1 MLKKFIEFTKL
12 IVNTTGFMEKSR
24 KNKKVFIRNRKVSFA
39 MNILLIFACLKPSI
53 QTGIDQFII
62 DMDTGFNTYSKQAF
76 SKRRQCILP
85 EAFQELYRL
94 STEFFYKEAGYKT
107 YSGYRILAV
116 DGSKVNLPCNKELM
130 EIYGCQKS
138 TNNLIQSLVSCLTDV
153 LNNIILD
160 GIMAPCNGNGR
171 ELAKQHILNLSKI
184 KTDKDIILFDRGYP
198 SAGLMQYIDQSG
210 FKYIMR
216 CSTSFVASI
225 NKKNFT
231 NDGIIKHKFK
241 KNGKEVTF
249 RILRF
254 SISNNTTEV
263 LVTNIFEEFS
273 TSNFK
278 ELYNMRWGIE
288 KTYNCIKNRFGLES
302 FSGTKPVCILQDFY
316 ANLYLYNA
324 LAMLMY
330 GNNNKTPEK
339 KDIETKYVYKINES
353 QAVNKIRDN
362 LIKAVMA
369 ESKIERNKL
378 FMKVYKQLQKEL
390 VPVRP
395 NRTYKRKRKHPGV
408 KFPQN
413 QKS

>member
-12 IVNTTGFMEKSR
+12 IVNTTEFMEKSR

-39 MNILLIFACLKPSI
+39 MNILLIFACLKRSI

-153 LNNIILD
+153 LNNVILY

-198 SAGLMQYIDQSG
+198 SAWLMQYIDQSG

-288 KTYNCIKNRFGLES
+288 KIYNCIKNRFGLES

-395 NRTYKRKRKHPGV
+395 NRTYKRKHPGV

>member
-12 IVNTTGFMEKSR
+12 IVNTTEFMEKSR

-39 MNILLIFACLKPSI
+39 MNILLIFACLKRSI

-153 LNNIILD
+153 LNNVILY

-198 SAGLMQYIDQSG
+198 SAWLMQYIDQSG

-288 KTYNCIKNRFGLES
+288 KTYNCIKNRFGFES

-362 LIKAVMA
+362 LIKVVMA

>member
-12 IVNTTGFMEKSR
+12 IVNTTEFMEKSR

-39 MNILLIFACLKPSI
+39 MNILLIFACLKRSI

-153 LNNIILD
+153 LNNVILY
-160 GIMAPCNGNGR
+160 GIMVPCNGNGR

-198 SAGLMQYIDQSG
+198 SAWLMQYIDQSG

-330 GNNNKTPEK
+330 ENNNKTPEK

-395 NRTYKRKRKHPGV
+395 NRTYKRKHPGV

>member
-12 IVNTTGFMEKSR
+12 IVNTTEFMEKSR
-24 KNKKVFIRNRKVSFA
+24 KNKKVFIWNRKVSFA
-39 MNILLIFACLKPSI
+39 MNILLIFACLKRSI

-153 LNNIILD
+153 LNNVILY

-198 SAGLMQYIDQSG
+198 SAWLMQYIDQSG

-395 NRTYKRKRKHPGV
+395 NRTYKRKHPGV

>member
-39 MNILLIFACLKPSI
+39 MNILLIFACLKRSI

-153 LNNIILD
+153 LNNVILD

>member
-12 IVNTTGFMEKSR
+12 IVNTTEFMEKSR

-39 MNILLIFACLKPSI
+39 MNILLIFACLKRSI

-153 LNNIILD
+153 LNNVILD

-395 NRTYKRKRKHPGV
+395 NRTYKRKHPGV

>member
-12 IVNTTGFMEKSR
+12 IVNTTEFMEKSR
-24 KNKKVFIRNRKVSFA
+24 KNKKDFIRNRKVSFA
-39 MNILLIFACLKPSI
+39 MNILLIFACLKRSI

-153 LNNIILD
+153 LNNVILD

-330 GNNNKTPEK
+330 ENNNKTPEK

>member
-12 IVNTTGFMEKSR
+12 IVNTTEFMEKSR

-39 MNILLIFACLKPSI
+39 MNILLIFACLKRSI

-153 LNNIILD
+153 LNNVILD

-198 SAGLMQYIDQSG
+198 SAWLMQYIDQSG

-395 NRTYKRKRKHPGV
+395 NRTYKRKHPGV

>member
-12 IVNTTGFMEKSR
+12 IVNTTEFMEKSR

-39 MNILLIFACLKPSI
+39 MNILLIFACLKRSI

-153 LNNIILD
+153 LNNVILY

-198 SAGLMQYIDQSG
+198 SAWLMQYIDQSG

-330 GNNNKTPEK
+330 ENNNKTPEK

-395 NRTYKRKRKHPGV
+395 NRTYKRKHPGV

>member
-12 IVNTTGFMEKSR
+12 IVNTTEFMEKSR
-24 KNKKVFIRNRKVSFA
+24 KNKKDFIRNRKVSFA
-39 MNILLIFACLKPSI
+39 MNILLIFACLKCSI
-53 QTGIDQFII
+53 QTGTDQFII
-62 DMDTGFNTYSKQAF
+62 DMDTEFNTYSKQAF
-76 SKRRQCILP
+76 SKRRQCILQ

-94 STEFFYKEAGYKT
+94 STEFFYKEADYKT

-153 LNNIILD
+153 LNNVILD

-273 TSNFK
+273 ISNFK
-278 ELYNMRWGIE
+278 ELYNMRLGIE

-330 GNNNKTPEK
+330 ENNNKTPEK

-395 NRTYKRKRKHPGV
+395 NRTYKRKHSGV

>member
-12 IVNTTGFMEKSR
+12 IVNTTEFMEKSR
-24 KNKKVFIRNRKVSFA
+24 KNKKAFIRNRKVSFA
-39 MNILLIFACLKPSI
+39 MNILLIFACLKRSI

-153 LNNIILD
+153 LNNVILD

>member
-12 IVNTTGFMEKSR
+12 IVNTTEFMEKFR
-24 KNKKVFIRNRKVSFA
+24 KSKKDFIRNRKVSFA
-39 MNILLIFACLKPSI
+39 MNILLIFACLKRSI

-62 DMDTGFNTYSKQAF
+62 DMDTEFNTYSKQAF

-94 STEFFYKEAGYKT
+94 STEFFYKEANYKT

-116 DGSKVNLPCNKELM
+116 DGSKVNLPYNKELM

-153 LNNIILD
+153 LNNVILD
-160 GIMAPCNGNGR
+160 GVMAPCNGNER
-171 ELAKQHILNLSKI
+171 EIAKQHILNLSKI

-198 SAGLMQYIDQSG
+198 SAELMQYIDQTG

-225 NKKNFT
+225 NKKKFT
-231 NDGIIKHKFK
+231 NDDIIKHKFK

-254 SISNNTTEV
+254 SISDNTTEI

-273 TSNFK
+273 ISNFK

-288 KTYNCIKNRFGLES
+288 KTYNCIKNKFGLES

-330 GNNNKTPEK
+330 ENNKKTPEK

-369 ESKIERNKL
+369 ESEIERNKL

-395 NRTYKRKRKHPGV
+395 NRIYKRKRKHPGV

>member
-1 MLKKFIEFTKL
+1 
-12 IVNTTGFMEKSR
+12 
-24 KNKKVFIRNRKVSFA
+24 
-39 MNILLIFACLKPSI
+39 MNILLIFACLKRSI

-153 LNNIILD
+153 LNNVILD

>member
-12 IVNTTGFMEKSR
+12 IVNTTEFIEKTK

-39 MNILLIFACLKPSI
+39 MNILLIFACLKRSI

-153 LNNIILD
+153 LNNVILD

>member
-12 IVNTTGFMEKSR
+12 IVNTTEFMEKSR

-39 MNILLIFACLKPSI
+39 MNILLIFACLKRSI

-153 LNNIILD
+153 LNNVILD

-316 ANLYLYNA
+316 ANLYLYNV

>member
-12 IVNTTGFMEKSR
+12 IVNTTEFMEKSR

-39 MNILLIFACLKPSI
+39 MNILLIFACLKRSI

-153 LNNIILD
+153 LNNVILY
-160 GIMAPCNGNGR
+160 GIMVPCNGNGR

-198 SAGLMQYIDQSG
+198 SAWLMQYIDQSG

-288 KTYNCIKNRFGLES
+288 KIYNCIKNRFGLES

-395 NRTYKRKRKHPGV
+395 NRTYKRKHPGV

>member
-12 IVNTTGFMEKSR
+12 IVNTTEFMEKSR

-39 MNILLIFACLKPSI
+39 MNILLIFACLKRSI

-153 LNNIILD
+153 LNNVILY

-198 SAGLMQYIDQSG
+198 SAWLMQYIDQSG

-408 KFPQN
+408 KFP
-413 QKS
+413 

>member
-12 IVNTTGFMEKSR
+12 IVNTTEFMEKSR

-39 MNILLIFACLKPSI
+39 MNILLIFACLKRSI

-62 DMDTGFNTYSKQAF
+62 DMDTEFNTYSKQAF

-85 EAFQELYRL
+85 EAFQELY
-94 STEFFYKEAGYKT
+94 
-107 YSGYRILAV
+107 
-116 DGSKVNLPCNKELM
+116 
-130 EIYGCQKS
+130 
-138 TNNLIQSLVSCLTDV
+138 
-153 LNNIILD
+153 
-160 GIMAPCNGNGR
+160 
-171 ELAKQHILNLSKI
+171 
-184 KTDKDIILFDRGYP
+184 
-198 SAGLMQYIDQSG
+198 
-210 FKYIMR
+210 
-216 CSTSFVASI
+216 
-225 NKKNFT
+225 
-231 NDGIIKHKFK
+231 
-241 KNGKEVTF
+241 
-249 RILRF
+249 
-254 SISNNTTEV
+254 
-263 LVTNIFEEFS
+263 
-273 TSNFK
+273 
-278 ELYNMRWGIE
+278 
-288 KTYNCIKNRFGLES
+288 
-302 FSGTKPVCILQDFY
+302 Y

>member
-12 IVNTTGFMEKSR
+12 IVNTTEFMEKSR

-39 MNILLIFACLKPSI
+39 MNILLIFACLKRSI

-153 LNNIILD
+153 LNNVILY
-160 GIMAPCNGNGR
+160 GIMVPCNGNGR

-198 SAGLMQYIDQSG
+198 SAWLMQYIDQSG

>member
-12 IVNTTGFMEKSR
+12 IVNTTEFMEKSR

-153 LNNIILD
+153 LNNVILD

-241 KNGKEVTF
+241 KNGKDVTF

>member
-12 IVNTTGFMEKSR
+12 IVHTTEFMEKSR
-24 KNKKVFIRNRKVSFA
+24 KNKKDFIRNRKVSFA
-39 MNILLIFACLKPSI
+39 MNILLIFACLKHSI

-153 LNNIILD
+153 LNNVILD

>member
-12 IVNTTGFMEKSR
+12 IVNTTEFMEKSR
-24 KNKKVFIRNRKVSFA
+24 KNKKVFIWNRKVSFA
-39 MNILLIFACLKPSI
+39 MNILLIFACLKRSI

-153 LNNIILD
+153 LNNVILY

-198 SAGLMQYIDQSG
+198 SAWLMQYIDQSG

>member
-12 IVNTTGFMEKSR
+12 IVNTTEFMEKSR

-39 MNILLIFACLKPSI
+39 MNILLIFACLKRSI

-153 LNNIILD
+153 LNNVILD

-198 SAGLMQYIDQSG
+198 SAWLMQYIDQSG

-362 LIKAVMA
+362 LIKVVMA

>member
-12 IVNTTGFMEKSR
+12 IVNTTEFMEKSR

-39 MNILLIFACLKPSI
+39 MNILLIFACLKRSI

-153 LNNIILD
+153 LNNVILY
-160 GIMAPCNGNGR
+160 GIMAPCNWNGR

-198 SAGLMQYIDQSG
+198 SAGLMQYIDQPG

>member
-12 IVNTTGFMEKSR
+12 IVNTTEFMEKSR

-39 MNILLIFACLKPSI
+39 MNILLIFACLKRSI

-130 EIYGCQKS
+130 EIYGFQKS
-138 TNNLIQSLVSCLTDV
+138 TNNLIQPLVSCLTDV
-153 LNNIILD
+153 LNNVILY

-198 SAGLMQYIDQSG
+198 SAGLMQYIDQPG

>member
-12 IVNTTGFMEKSR
+12 IVNTTEFMEKSR

-39 MNILLIFACLKPSI
+39 MNILLIFVCLKRSI

-138 TNNLIQSLVSCLTDV
+138 TNNLIQPLVSCLTDV
-153 LNNIILD
+153 LNNVILY

-198 SAGLMQYIDQSG
+198 SAWLMQYIDQSG

-330 GNNNKTPEK
+330 ENNNKTPEK

-369 ESKIERNKL
+369 ESKI
-378 FMKVYKQLQKEL
+378 
-390 VPVRP
+390 
-395 NRTYKRKRKHPGV
+395 
-408 KFPQN
+408 
-413 QKS
+413 

>member
-12 IVNTTGFMEKSR
+12 IVNTTEFMEKSR
-24 KNKKVFIRNRKVSFA
+24 KNKKAFIRNRKVSFA

-153 LNNIILD
+153 LNNVILD

>member
-12 IVNTTGFMEKSR
+12 IVNTTEFMEKSR

-39 MNILLIFACLKPSI
+39 MNILLIFACLKRSI

-153 LNNIILD
+153 LNNVILD

-198 SAGLMQYIDQSG
+198 SAELMQYIDQPG

>member
-153 LNNIILD
+153 LNNVILD

-184 KTDKDIILFDRGYP
+184 KTDKDIILFDRGYH

-395 NRTYKRKRKHPGV
+395 NRTYKRKHPGV

>member
-39 MNILLIFACLKPSI
+39 MNILLIFACLKRSI

-153 LNNIILD
+153 LNNVILD

-198 SAGLMQYIDQSG
+198 SAELMQYIDQPG

>member
-1 MLKKFIEFTKL
+1 
-12 IVNTTGFMEKSR
+12 
-24 KNKKVFIRNRKVSFA
+24 
-39 MNILLIFACLKPSI
+39 
-53 QTGIDQFII
+53 
-62 DMDTGFNTYSKQAF
+62 
-76 SKRRQCILP
+76 
-85 EAFQELYRL
+85 
-94 STEFFYKEAGYKT
+94 
-107 YSGYRILAV
+107 
-116 DGSKVNLPCNKELM
+116 M

-138 TNNLIQSLVSCLTDV
+138 TNNLIQPLVSCLTDV
-153 LNNIILD
+153 LNNVILY
-160 GIMAPCNGNGR
+160 GIMVPCNGNGR

-198 SAGLMQYIDQSG
+198 SAWLMQYIDQSG

-302 FSGTKPVCILQDFY
+302 FSGTKLVCILQDFY

-395 NRTYKRKRKHPGV
+395 NRTYKRKHPGV

>member
-12 IVNTTGFMEKSR
+12 IVNTTEFMEKSR

-39 MNILLIFACLKPSI
+39 MNILLIFACLKRSI

-153 LNNIILD
+153 LNNVILY
-160 GIMAPCNGNGR
+160 GIMASCNGNGR

>member
-12 IVNTTGFMEKSR
+12 IVNTTEFMEKSR
-24 KNKKVFIRNRKVSFA
+24 KNKKDFIRNRKVSFA
-39 MNILLIFACLKPSI
+39 MNILLIFACLKRSI
-53 QTGIDQFII
+53 QTGTDQFII

-153 LNNIILD
+153 LNNVILD

>member
-1 MLKKFIEFTKL
+1 
-12 IVNTTGFMEKSR
+12 
-24 KNKKVFIRNRKVSFA
+24 
-39 MNILLIFACLKPSI
+39 
-53 QTGIDQFII
+53 
-62 DMDTGFNTYSKQAF
+62 
-76 SKRRQCILP
+76 
-85 EAFQELYRL
+85 
-94 STEFFYKEAGYKT
+94 
-107 YSGYRILAV
+107 
-116 DGSKVNLPCNKELM
+116 M

-153 LNNIILD
+153 LNNVILD

-198 SAGLMQYIDQSG
+198 SAELMQYIDQPG

>member
-12 IVNTTGFMEKSR
+12 IVNTTEFMEKSR

-153 LNNIILD
+153 LNNVILD

-198 SAGLMQYIDQSG
+198 SAWLMQYIDQSG

-288 KTYNCIKNRFGLES
+288 KIYNCIKNRFGLES

>member
-12 IVNTTGFMEKSR
+12 IVNTTEFMEKSR

-39 MNILLIFACLKPSI
+39 MNILLIFACLKRSI

-153 LNNIILD
+153 LNNVILY
-160 GIMAPCNGNGR
+160 GIMVPCNGNGR

-198 SAGLMQYIDQSG
+198 SAWLMQYIDQSG

-395 NRTYKRKRKHPGV
+395 NRTYKRKHPGV